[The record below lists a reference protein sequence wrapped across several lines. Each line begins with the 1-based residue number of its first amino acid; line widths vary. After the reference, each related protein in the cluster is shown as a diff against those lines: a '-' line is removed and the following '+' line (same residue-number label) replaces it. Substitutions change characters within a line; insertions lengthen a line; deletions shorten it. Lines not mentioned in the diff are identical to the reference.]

1 MGGKPQILTGLFIR
15 SNPLRW
21 KSLTLPRL
29 NAPLPTWIVFP
40 GIFAALH
47 LPYYWDEAG
56 YYIPA
61 AWDFFRTGS
70 LIPLTTPTNAHPP
83 LPSIYLAFCWKLF
96 GFHPVVTRLVVLL
109 VASLGL
115 TAVWRL
121 ALRLTGVPAVALWT
135 VTLSALYPIWFAQ
148 STLAHADIF
157 AAACTLWGL
166 VYILP
171 ARNLETPSKPWAATF
186 FFALAALSKETA
198 IIIPLTLAVVSLI
211 ESRRDSGSSRI
222 RLVREAAWLSSC
234 VLPLAVW
241 YAFHYFKTGFLFGN
255 PEFLR
260 YNAQANLSL
269 PRFLAAF
276 EHRIIHLTAHMNLF
290 IPVGMAI
297 AALLL
302 EPRSIAKS
310 CHPKQSEAESKDLHL
325 KSCHPERSAAESKD
339 LRLLGAPSFLSFL
352 RKGWESK
359 LQLSDRINNAQSLPG
374 LTPSTLRR
382 IFFLLLVNA
391 VLFSVLGGALLTRYL
406 LPLYPLILL
415 VAVTTFY
422 RRVPY
427 WHALAAFSAAA
438 FIAGIFINPPYGFAP
453 EDNLTYAR
461 VIRLHQAGIRQLDAR
476 YPSSTVLSAW
486 PVSDELS
493 RPELGYL
500 TQPYSVYLVPDFTA
514 AGIARVADEP
524 EKYSAALVFSTK
536 FDPHSSIFTLGTRS
550 RAADEQYFGL
560 HHDLP
565 PEAIARQLHGD
576 LVWQQQDHG
585 QWIALIRF
593 NRQFDARLNSAWT
606 APKFWPA
613 IPN

>member
-1 MGGKPQILTGLFIR
+1 
-15 SNPLRW
+15 LRW
-21 KSLTLPRL
+21 KSLTTPRL
-29 NAPLPTWIVFP
+29 NAPLPAWIVFP
-40 GIFAALH
+40 GLFAALCVTH
-47 LPYYWDEAG
+47 LTLLRLPYYWDEAG

-70 LIPLTTPTNAHPP
+70 LIPITTPTNAHPP
-83 LPSIYLAFCWKLF
+83 LPSIYLALCWELF
-96 GFHPVVTRLVVLL
+96 GFHPVVTRLAVLL

-115 TAVWRL
+115 TAVWRM

-135 VTLSALYPIWFAQ
+135 VALSALYPIWFAQ

-166 VYILP
+166 AYILP
-171 ARNLETPSKPWAATF
+171 ARNLETPGKPWAAAL

-198 IIIPLTLAVVSLI
+198 IAIPLTLAVVSLV
-211 ESRRDSGSSRI
+211 ESLRASGGSSI
-222 RLVREAAWLSSC
+222 RLVRETAWLSSC
-234 VLPLAVW
+234 VLPLAAW
-241 YAFHYFKTGFLFGN
+241 YVFHYCKTGFLFGN
-255 PEFLR
+255 PEFFR

-290 IPVGMAI
+290 IPVGLAI

-302 EPRSIAKS
+302 SPRPVS
-310 CHPKQSEAESKDLHL
+310 QTGL
-325 KSCHPERSAAESKD
+325 PERSAAESKD
-339 LRLLGAPSFLSFL
+339 LRLLLSLLFPT
-352 RKGWESK
+352 SNQSD
-359 LQLSDRINNAQSLPG
+359 QLNNANARPTLYP
-374 LTPSTLRR
+374 PALRR
-382 IFFLLLVNA
+382 IFLLLLVNA
-391 VLFSVLGGALLTRYL
+391 VLFSILGGALLTRYL
-406 LPLYPLILL
+406 LPMYPLILL
-415 VAVTTFY
+415 LAVTTFY

-438 FIAGIFINPPYGFAP
+438 FIAGIFINPLYGFAP

-476 YPSSTVLSAW
+476 YPGSTVLSAW
-486 PVSDELS
+486 PLSDELS

-514 AGIARVADEP
+514 AGIALAAEEP

-536 FDPHSSIFTLGTRS
+536 YDPHSSIFTLGARS
-550 RAADEQYFGL
+550 RADDELYFGL
-560 HHDLP
+560 HQDLP
-565 PEAIARQLHGD
+565 PEEIARELHGD

-593 NRQFDARLNSAWT
+593 NRQFDAQLERESNL
-606 APKFWPA
+606 P
-613 IPN
+613 

>member
-1 MGGKPQILTGLFIR
+1 
-15 SNPLRW
+15 LRW
-21 KSLTLPRL
+21 KSLMPPRL
-29 NAPLPTWIVFP
+29 NAPLPAWIVFL
-40 GIFAALH
+40 GLFAALCVTHLTLLH

-83 LPSIYLAFCWKLF
+83 LPSIYLALCWKAF
-96 GFHPVVTRLVVLL
+96 GFHPIVTRLGVLV
-109 VASLGL
+109 VASLGM

-121 ALRLTGVPAVALWT
+121 ALRLTGVPAIALWT
-135 VTLSALYPIWFAQ
+135 VALSALYPIWFAQ

-171 ARNLETPSKPWAATF
+171 DRTSESPAKPWTAALF
-186 FFALAALSKETA
+186 FTLAALSKETA
-198 IIIPLTLAVVSLI
+198 IAIPLTLAVVSLV
-211 ESRRDSGSSRI
+211 ESLRASGSSRI
-222 RLVREAAWLSSC
+222 LLVRETAWLSSC
-234 VLPLAVW
+234 VLPLAAW

-276 EHRIIHLTAHMNLF
+276 EHRVLHLTAHMNLF
-290 IPVGMAI
+290 IPVGLAL
-297 AALLL
+297 AAMLLT
-302 EPRSIAKS
+302 PRT
-310 CHPKQSEAESKDLHL
+310 ES
-325 KSCHPERSAAESKD
+325 ATN
-339 LRLLGAPSFLSFL
+339 APCPILSLYFW
-352 RKGWESK
+352 RKGWKPRPSTGAEPGNR
-359 LQLSDRINNAQSLPG
+359 LRPG
-374 LTPSTLRR
+374 LAPSALRR
-382 IFFLLLVNA
+382 ILLLLLVNA

-406 LPLYPLILL
+406 LPLYPLVLL
-415 VAVTTFY
+415 IAVTTFH

-438 FIAGIFINPPYGFAP
+438 FVAGIFINPPYGFAP

-461 VIRLHQAGIRQLDAR
+461 VIRLHLAGIRQLDAR
-476 YPSSTVLSAW
+476 YPGATVLSAW
-486 PVSDELS
+486 PLSDELS

-500 TQPYSVYLVPDFTA
+500 TQPYAVYLVPDFTA
-514 AGIARVADEP
+514 SEIAHAADEP

-536 FDPHSSIFTLGTRS
+536 YDPHSSFFTLGTRS
-550 RAADEQYFGL
+550 RADDELYFGL
-560 HHDLP
+560 HHDLA
-565 PEAIARQLHGD
+565 PEQIARQLHGD

-593 NRQFDARLNSAWT
+593 NRQFDARLEGSWAT
-606 APKFWPA
+606 H
-613 IPN
+613 